1 VSAILAELNAGAN
14 SGTDVIIRTLELT
27 CDGWDSPVLI
37 CNGFEDVTAITEDGR
52 TLLFEAANIDISLAA
67 KNNKGNQTLAFAVDN
82 TTGEVSHKVDDATEA
97 RARVN
102 ATYRTYTNG
111 NLSAPAERP
120 YYLTV
125 LSGSIQGVEA
135 QLQTGYFNMIGVAWP
150 RALYTVNF
158 TPGLR
163 YML

>member
-1 VSAILAELNAGAN
+1 MSVILAELNAGAN

-27 CDGWDSPVLI
+27 CDGWDAPILI
-37 CNGFEDVTAITEDGR
+37 STGFEDVEVTAEDNR
-52 TLLFEAANIDISLAA
+52 VLLMEGANIDIALAA

-82 TTGEVSHKVDDATEA
+82 TTGEVSHNVDSAVEA

-111 NLSAPAERP
+111 NLSAPAEKP
-120 YYLTV
+120 YKLTV
-125 LSGSIQGVEA
+125 LSGAIQGVEA

-150 RALYTVNF
+150 RSLYTVNF
-158 TPGLR
+158 APGLR